1 MPCDQLCHE
10 ITVPPSFCCLISPL
24 LSLLICE
31 IHLITLVNFTEVS
44 WSLIKFWKGCQ
55 EPLAECSEEVSRWE
69 MDTREGNVLHRV
81 WVSRMGWSCPLTG
94 TVTLS
99 GHCHELWGHPCWG
112 ATSTNIHFPLSWD
125 LRVCYLHSIPK
136 QLIWRGGCPPQCCAW
151 ERRTHSFIS
160 SLSLGKAKWQRIPLY
175 YFFPFFFELFKPI
188 LD

>member
-55 EPLAECSEEVSRWE
+55 ELLAECSEEVSRWE

-125 LRVCYLHSIPK
+125 LSVLPPFYSQTADLERGMPSSVLCMGTQNTQLHFLTEP
-136 QLIWRGGCPPQCCAW
+136 
-151 ERRTHSFIS
+151 
-160 SLSLGKAKWQRIPLY
+160 WQSQVA
-175 YFFPFFFELFKPI
+175 ENSPI
-188 LD
+188 LFFSLFLRAV